1 MRDSDLAIGVVVLAA
16 VIAGLLYFLF
26 SSQLGGIGQWLR
38 GPSHTQI
45 LKSIEAEKA
54 KFSRET
60 EIIGSYLER
69 SFPLKA
75 YRVIDLAFQGEPQ
88 GRTFKLNNYPA
99 WTQKMNAE
107 RESLL
112 DETLNAAG
120 RHAKNADALL
130 LALEARK
137 SLRDRIK
144 ESQTKRKTKALEREI
159 SDLQTRLDGERD
171 HLIFIWDQFSEKRR
185 SLNQEALREW
195 FIRSLLVGI
204 LVAVFLSGSCW
215 FITKPPILSGVQ
227 AQTPYQSRERS
238 TPGIFSFFRPKALH
252 QPALLRPGGSP
263 PQAGGCVLSGAAFRS
278 TIQPKSASIPHVITM
293 ALKGLPQSKTALKLA
308 SILGAYPD
316 TPASPSHHLSEPGG
330 LISHTAK
337 ALRHSKALLT
347 MLLDPKTGP
356 VVILAHDI
364 GKVFTLKDKGAS
376 RLSARARVGPHDIPA
391 ADILASLPELRE
403 EFDETTAR
411 SILLA
416 VRHQHSNAEIP
427 LNAPPPTHT
436 ILQFIKRADHA
447 AAAEESREAAE
458 ETRLLAPKIT
468 EAFPFL
474 IADLN
479 VNGFN
484 GGWPEGFLTDGVMF
498 LLKEPVK
505 QRLLR
510 HLNFRDGGV
519 FKGQDP
525 VWNEIAES
533 LAEANLITKKIGD
546 KEAGQK
552 SCLFT
557 IKTPIGQEKAIALR
571 ASNLAPQL
579 REKWLMGNIPKIEI
593 L

>member
-26 SSQLGGIGQWLR
+26 SSQLGGIGEFLS
-38 GPSHTQI
+38 GPSHTEI

-75 YRVIDLAFQGEPQ
+75 YRAIDLAF
-88 GRTFKLNNYPA
+88 KLNDYPT
-99 WTQKMNAE
+99 WTKKMNAE

-112 DETLNAAG
+112 DETLKAVA
-120 RHAKNADALL
+120 RHGKNADTLL

-137 SLRDRIK
+137 SLSDRIK
-144 ESQTKRKTKALEREI
+144 ESQTKIETKALDREI
-159 SDLQTRLDGERD
+159 SDLKTRLDGERD
-171 HLIFIWDQFSEKRR
+171 SLIFIRDQFSEKRR
-185 SLNQEALREW
+185 SLNQKALREW
-195 FIRSLLVGI
+195 FIRSLIVGV
-204 LVAVFLSGSCW
+204 LVAVFLSLSCR
-215 FITKPPILSGVQ
+215 FITKPPTLSGVQ
-227 AQTPYQSRERS
+227 AQTSYQTRDASA
-238 TPGIFSFFRPKALH
+238 PGIFSLFRPKASH
-252 QPALLRPGGSP
+252 QPVLLRPGEGS
-263 PQAGGCVLSGAAFRS
+263 VLSGSAFYF
-278 TIQPKSASIPHVITM
+278 TIQPKSASIPQVIAL
-293 ALKGLPQSKTALKLA
+293 ALKNLPKGRTALKLA
-308 SILGAYPD
+308 SILGGYPD

-337 ALRHSKALLT
+337 ALKHSEPLLT
-347 MLLDPKTGP
+347 MLPDPKIGP

-364 GKVFTLKDKGAS
+364 GKVFTLNGKGAG
-376 RLSARARVGPHDIPA
+376 RPHDIPA

-427 LNAPPPTHT
+427 LNAPPLTHT
-436 ILQFIKRADHA
+436 ILQFIKKADHTA
-447 AAAEESREAAE
+447 VAEESREAAE
-458 ETRLLAPKIT
+458 ETKLLAPKIM
-468 EAFPFL
+468 EAFPFV
-474 IADLN
+474 ISDLN

-484 GGWPEGFLTDGVMF
+484 GGWPEGFLTDGIIF

-510 HLNFRDGGV
+510 HLNGRDGGV

-525 VWNEIAES
+525 VWNEIAQTLS
-533 LAEANLITKKIGD
+533 EAGLITKKIGD

-557 IKTPIGQEKAIALR
+557 IKTPIGQEKAIALH
-571 ASNLAPQL
+571 ASNLAPEL

>member
-26 SSQLGGIGQWLR
+26 STQLGGIGQWLR

-60 EIIGSYLER
+60 EIISSYLER

-75 YRVIDLAFQGEPQ
+75 YRLIDLAFRGEPQ
-88 GRTFKLNNYPA
+88 GRTFKLNDYPA
-99 WTQKMNAE
+99 WTLKMNAE

-112 DETLNAAG
+112 DETVKAAA
-120 RHAKNADALL
+120 RHGKSADALL
-130 LALEARK
+130 LALEARR

-144 ESQTKRKTKALEREI
+144 ESQAKRDTKALDREI

-171 HLIFIWDQFSEKRR
+171 SLIVIRDQFSEKRR
-185 SLNQEALREW
+185 SLNQQVLREW
-195 FIRSLLVGI
+195 FIRSLLVGV

-215 FITKPPILSGVQ
+215 FITKSPTLYG
-227 AQTPYQSRERS
+227 AQTKTSYQTRVPSA
-238 TPGIFSFFRPKALH
+238 PGIFSFFRPKATH
-252 QPALLRPGGSP
+252 QSALLRPGE
-263 PQAGGCVLSGAAFRS
+263 GCVLRGSAFRF

-293 ALKGLPQSKTALKLA
+293 ALKGLPKSKTALKLA
-308 SILGAYPD
+308 SILGGNPD

-330 LISHTAK
+330 LITHTAK
-337 ALRHSKALLT
+337 ALKHSKPLLT
-347 MLLDPKTGP
+347 MLPDPKIGP
-356 VVILAHDI
+356 VAILAHDI
-364 GKVFTLKDKGAS
+364 GKVFTLEGKGAG
-376 RLSARARVGPHDIPA
+376 RPHDIPG

-403 EFDETTAR
+403 EFDATTAR
-411 SILLA
+411 SLLLA
-416 VRHQHSNAEIP
+416 IRHQHSNAEIP
-427 LNAPPPTHT
+427 LNAPPLTHT
-436 ILQFIKRADHA
+436 ILQFIKKADHA

-458 ETRLLAPKIT
+458 ETKLLAPKII
-468 EAFPFL
+468 EAFPFA

-479 VNGFN
+479 VNGCN
-484 GGWPEGFLTDGVMF
+484 GGSPEGFLCDGTLF

-510 HLNFRDGGV
+510 HLNARDGGV

-525 VWNEIAES
+525 VWNEIANA
-533 LAEANLITKKIGD
+533 LAEAKLITKKIGA

-552 SCLFT
+552 SCLFA
-557 IKTPIGQEKAIALR
+557 IKTPMGQQRAIALH